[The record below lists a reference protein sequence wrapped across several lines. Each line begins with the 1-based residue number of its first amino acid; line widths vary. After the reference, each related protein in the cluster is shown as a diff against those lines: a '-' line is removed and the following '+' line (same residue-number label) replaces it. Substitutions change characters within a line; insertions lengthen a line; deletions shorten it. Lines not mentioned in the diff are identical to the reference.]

1 MSHRQN
7 PLSTNVRR
15 RCGTIR
21 TMKAVKARERHCWQE
36 PAETDSGNDEAVR
49 STHLAIP
56 VRGRRPPS
64 AINVH
69 VGTRPEN
76 VSSIVK
82 DVSATP
88 AVPPGELSVRAE
100 NVLKELA
107 VELTGESPPKGRWT
121 PSDKMLRKLTF
132 NHLLTA
138 RNCGPQTTE
147 EIARWAELRGV
158 VIRPPFYAGKSLS
171 AMWRDLTAKF
181 SSGEFTKAEIAE
193 ALHRSARRKNTRIPV
208 AFQTVLLNLL
218 NSTGE

>member
-1 MSHRQN
+1 MSDVVAEQK
-7 PLSTNVRR
+7 VV
-15 RCGTIR
+15 R

-36 PAETDSGNDEAVR
+36 RAETDAGNGEAVR
-49 STHLAIP
+49 STHLATP
-56 VRGRRPPS
+56 ARGRRPAS
-64 AINVH
+64 AISVP

-76 VSSIVK
+76 VSRILK
-82 DVSATP
+82 DVSATQEVRP
-88 AVPPGELSVRAE
+88 EELGVRAE

-147 EIARWAELRGV
+147 EIARWAGLRGV

-171 AMWRDLTAKF
+171 AMWRDLIAKF
-181 SSGEFTKAEIAE
+181 SSGEFTKAEITE
-193 ALHRSARRKNTRIPV
+193 ALERSARRKNTRIPV